1 MVYRSTENHESVYV
15 RYSESGNLYEEKYLS
30 KEYSY
35 SSMDGEVYGLA
46 SDLLSFTSE
55 HTFYTYYDGEYIRSL
70 LISPD
75 GLSDDK
81 YHMLKDAGFALEE
94 GTLQETIQSVK
105 KKDGRIIVTSFESPE
120 AIEASEK
127 GGLVSYNA
135 EYVLDAKTHEL
146 ISVKDVIEYDDGT
159 VYNVGVDF
167 IYDAEIP
174 EGMKAFVEYE
184 QQTEDLRTITIVS
197 NPGTESEKSESV
209 QIPKGLSVALEPD
222 FIFEL
227 DFSTNPEIE
236 EVFELYSDAA
246 CTQLFDLSED
256 DDSDITIYVKWCQ

>member
-1 MVYRSTENHESVYV
+1 M
-15 RYSESGNLYEEKYLS
+15 
-30 KEYSY
+30 
-35 SSMDGEVYGLA
+35 
-46 SDLLSFTSE
+46 
-55 HTFYTYYDGEYIRSL
+55 
-70 LISPD
+70 
-75 GLSDDK
+75 
-81 YHMLKDAGFALEE
+81 
-94 GTLQETIQSVK
+94 
-105 KKDGRIIVTSFESPE
+105 
-120 AIEASEK
+120 

-209 QIPKGLSVALEPD
+209 QIPKGLSVALKPD

-236 EVFELYSDAA
+236 EAFELYSDAA

>member
-1 MVYRSTENHESVYV
+1 M
-15 RYSESGNLYEEKYLS
+15 
-30 KEYSY
+30 
-35 SSMDGEVYGLA
+35 
-46 SDLLSFTSE
+46 
-55 HTFYTYYDGEYIRSL
+55 
-70 LISPD
+70 
-75 GLSDDK
+75 
-81 YHMLKDAGFALEE
+81 
-94 GTLQETIQSVK
+94 
-105 KKDGRIIVTSFESPE
+105 
-120 AIEASEK
+120 

-209 QIPKGLSVALEPD
+209 QIPKGLSVALE
-222 FIFEL
+222 
-227 DFSTNPEIE
+227 
-236 EVFELYSDAA
+236 
-246 CTQLFDLSED
+246 
-256 DDSDITIYVKWCQ
+256 

>member
-1 MVYRSTENHESVYV
+1 M
-15 RYSESGNLYEEKYLS
+15 
-30 KEYSY
+30 
-35 SSMDGEVYGLA
+35 
-46 SDLLSFTSE
+46 
-55 HTFYTYYDGEYIRSL
+55 
-70 LISPD
+70 
-75 GLSDDK
+75 
-81 YHMLKDAGFALEE
+81 
-94 GTLQETIQSVK
+94 
-105 KKDGRIIVTSFESPE
+105 
-120 AIEASEK
+120 
-127 GGLVSYNA
+127 
-135 EYVLDAKTHEL
+135 LDAKTHEL

-184 QQTEDLRTITIVS
+184 QQTEDFRTITIVS

-222 FIFEL
+222 FILEL